1 MSRSEPFLSLLINAA
16 SDWLLFYRETFSFSI
31 QFEKLGRSVKV
42 VAEIFIRYVT
52 TNGIERSARF
62 SSDETDI
69 NLDLRNIAHVD
80 LLPLIWCETIETLCL
95 RNNSI
100 TEIDLYPL
108 AKSGKNLR
116 AIRLGHNRLQEI
128 NLEPLSAC
136 PNLEEVSL
144 VDNRLK
150 RVDLSPLFHCP
161 NLKELKLDNEVG
173 LTADLLL
180 RSVGSWP
187 EVLIER
193 YHRILWK
200 SNPSA

>member
-1 MSRSEPFLSLLINAA
+1 MP
-16 SDWLLFYRETFSFSI
+16 LFFRETFSFRI
-31 QFEKLGRSVKV
+31 QRELLGRSVKV
-42 VAEIFIRYVT
+42 VSEIFIRYVT
-52 TNGIERSARF
+52 TNGLERSARF
-62 SSDETDI
+62 SSDETSI
-69 NLDLRNIAHVD
+69 NLDLRNIAQVD
-80 LLPLIWCETIETLCL
+80 LLPLIWCEKIETLCL

-100 TEIDLYPL
+100 IEIDLSPL
-108 AKSGKNLR
+108 EKSGKNLK
-116 AIRLGHNRLQEI
+116 AVRLSHNRLQEI
-128 NLEPLSAC
+128 DLEPLSAC

-144 VDNRLK
+144 LDNRLK

-161 NLKELKLDNEVG
+161 DLKELKIDNEVG

-200 SNPSA
+200 TNPTA

>member
-1 MSRSEPFLSLLINAA
+1 M
-16 SDWLLFYRETFSFSI
+16 
-31 QFEKLGRSVKV
+31 

-52 TNGIERSARF
+52 TNGLERTARF
-62 SSDETDI
+62 KSDETSI
-69 NLDLRNIAHVD
+69 NLDLRNIAQVD
-80 LLPLIWCETIETLCL
+80 LLPLIWCEKIESLCI
-95 RNNSI
+95 RNNSL

-108 AKSGKNLR
+108 EKSGKNLK
-116 AIRLGHNRLQEI
+116 AVRLSNNRLQEI
-128 NLEPLSAC
+128 DLEPLSSC

-144 VDNRLK
+144 LNNRLK
-150 RVDLSPLFHCP
+150 RIDLSPLFHCP
-161 NLKELKLDNEVG
+161 NLKELKINDDVG

-200 SNPSA
+200 ADPTA